1 MVKQYNKLKIL
12 RALCLLSL
20 TQGGLTEKDFIN
32 LRRVFIM
39 NYGYQEMITLMN
51 MQDAGLIKIKDR
63 KDNWNWEK
71 IKSAFNLVSEEE

>member
-1 MVKQYNKLKIL
+1 
-12 RALCLLSL
+12 
-20 TQGGLTEKDFIN
+20 
-32 LRRVFIM
+32 M